1 MSNIIQ
7 YIVPYNKPI
16 LGAKDKHFIPHT
28 HQNYYLQVVAIA
40 LVISVA
46 IGVPTSVA
54 FAIYCFCQA
63 ELQLQLHFQLELSIA
78 LISFFSHPTTHP
90 PGLVV

>member
-28 HQNYYLQVVAIA
+28 HQNYYLQVVAFAVPVTIA
-40 LVISVA
+40 VVD
-46 IGVPTSVA
+46 A
-54 FAIYCFCQA
+54 FAIVFA
-63 ELQLQLHFQLELSIA
+63 KLSPA
-78 LISFFSHPTTHP
+78 QCNSNFSWL
-90 PGLVV
+90 G